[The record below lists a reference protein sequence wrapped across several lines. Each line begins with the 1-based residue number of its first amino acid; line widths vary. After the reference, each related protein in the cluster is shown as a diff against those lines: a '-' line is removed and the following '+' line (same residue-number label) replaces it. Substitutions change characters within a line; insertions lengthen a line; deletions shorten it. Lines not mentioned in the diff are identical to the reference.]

1 MYYRSSKSG
10 KDAVS
15 DVKDALNIA
24 VTSLHKRTGSRS
36 EHDKKEEKSEVENEE
51 ESNEDKKD
59 I

>member
-1 MYYRSSKSG
+1 M
-10 KDAVS
+10 
-15 DVKDALNIA
+15 KDALNIA

-59 I
+59 IWKYLIPIY